1 MVDLKIF
8 REYDIRGI
16 FPTQLSE
23 QVVKNIG
30 YQLGKRAPGPL
41 FISYDPRLSSKT
53 LFNWLVSGIISGG
66 GKVVGGEMLPT
77 GANYFAN
84 YTPVPTGTQQVK
96 VAGSIQITGSHN
108 PPEYNGFK
116 ITLNRCPFFGEEL
129 KKLGKLVKQ
138 EFREIPDNP
147 TFIPSQLKEAYISYL
162 VEEFAHLKGFQLG
175 GILDPG
181 NGAVGPVL
189 KEILER
195 LQFKGYRLL
204 NWEPDGHFPN
214 HHPDPTEEENL
225 GDLKKGLQEGY
236 RFGFGFDGDGDRI
249 VILDPSH
256 TYSGDQLLYFLARGI
271 QEEERRRPVV
281 ITEVKVSEGVIKGL
295 ERIGSLI
302 LWKTGHSNLKEKVAE
317 TSADLAGEVSGHLFF
332 NDRYFGYDDG
342 IYGFLRLVELLQRGF
357 QFPQLLRELGEW
369 VTTPEIKI
377 PVPEERKFQ
386 IVAQLRE
393 LVEQK
398 RRYLPIVK
406 VIDIDGVR
414 LQLPEGWGLV
424 RASNTTPVL
433 TTRFEAQTRKGL
445 RGVIGLFQQL
455 LGEVGVPTDRLEG
468 VVAQWK

>member
-30 YQLGKRAPGPL
+30 YQLGKRAAGPL
-41 FISYDPRLSSKT
+41 FISYDPRLSSPT
-53 LFNWLVSGIISGG
+53 LFNWLVSGVVAGG
-66 GKVVGGEMLPT
+66 GEVVGGEMLPT
-77 GANYFAN
+77 GANYFSN
-84 YTPVPTGTQQVK
+84 YRPVPTEKGEVEM
-96 VAGSIQITGSHN
+96 AGSIQITGSHN

-116 ITLNRCPFFGEEL
+116 ITLNRRPFFGEEL
-129 KKLGKLVKQ
+129 KGLGELVQ
-138 EFREIPDNP
+138 REFREIPDTP
-147 TFIPSQLKEAYISYL
+147 IYTQSQLGEAYIDYL
-162 VEEFAHLKGFQLG
+162 VQEFEGLRGFHLAGV
-175 GILDPG
+175 LDPG
-181 NGAVGPVL
+181 NGAVGPIL
-189 KEILER
+189 KRVLER
-195 LQFKGYRLL
+195 LQFTGYRLL

-225 GDLKKGLQEGY
+225 GDLKRGLQEGY

-249 VILDPSH
+249 VVLDQH
-256 TYSGDQLLYFLARGI
+256 YTYSGDQLLYFLARGI
-271 QEEERRRPVV
+271 QELEGRGPVV

-302 LWKTGHSNLKEKVAE
+302 LWKTGHSNLKEKLAE

-342 IYGFLRLVELLQRGF
+342 IYGFLRIVELLNRGF
-357 QFPQLLRELGEW
+357 QFPELLRELGEW

-398 RRYLPIVK
+398 RKYLPIVE

-433 TTRFEAQTRKGL
+433 TTRFEARTREGL

-455 LGEVGVPTDRLEG
+455 LGEVGVPTPQLEE
-468 VVAQWK
+468 VVARLG